1 MGLLD
6 TRWIG
11 DKAWGL
17 TFLEVLPVAKLIF
30 KAKPLGDIIT
40 FPEPSK
46 KVNFPFLSHPI
57 LEILWFQKI
66 RRLYFPLL
74 QTTTQNQPSSRGQWY
89 FFAMACS
96 SRPSWDPK
104 RLVKLPMPN
113 FTAFGVRFLIFCG
126 EKREVGLINVGY
138 KYLDSNY
145 EFSSPKPESTVGV
158 FSSHLKN
165 MLVKLDFPG

>member
-1 MGLLD
+1 M
-6 TRWIG
+6 I
-11 DKAWGL
+11 
-17 TFLEVLPVAKLIF
+17 
-30 KAKPLGDIIT
+30 
-40 FPEPSK
+40 SQK
-46 KVNFPFLSHPI
+46 K
-57 LEILWFQKI
+57 

-74 QTTTQNQPSSRGQWY
+74 QTTPQNQPSSRGQWY

-113 FTAFGVRFLIFCG
+113 FTAFGVRSLIFCG

-145 EFSSPKPESTVGV
+145 EFFKLRNLNQQLVYFQAIWKICSSNWISAGRDENRWYLKPPPSECFGLGGYSLAKQTTI
-158 FSSHLKN
+158 
-165 MLVKLDFPG
+165 